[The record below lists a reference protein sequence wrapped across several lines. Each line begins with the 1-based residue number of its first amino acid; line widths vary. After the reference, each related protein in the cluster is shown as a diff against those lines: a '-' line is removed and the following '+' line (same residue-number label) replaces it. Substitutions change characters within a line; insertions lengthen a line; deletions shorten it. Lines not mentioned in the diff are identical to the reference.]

1 MPHFE
6 PFSGLRYTPSM
17 TLNDVICPPY
27 DIISPDQR
35 EIYANRSSANA
46 IHVEL
51 PSEDGN
57 YSNRYEHAASV
68 WREWIDSGTVL
79 HDPAT
84 SLYVYR
90 MTPSNGRSTTG
101 IVGALRLEEPGDS
114 ILPHEETISKDKT
127 DRLELLRHC
136 KANISPI
143 WGLSLASGL
152 ASLYGDL
159 LSDVPTAVAVDSD
172 GVVHEL
178 WVISDAAVVDRIC
191 EVMGSSPIVIAD
203 GHHRF
208 ETALAYAGE
217 AADPGSLGV
226 GEGSG
231 LVMAFIVELS
241 DEQMTVMPIHRLVKL
256 SPSGSIPQA
265 DIIDAFKTFFEVL
278 PLESGDSGAA
288 ENEPDD
294 NGSKDNKPDDSG
306 SLTWPSRPS
315 SEGRMEGRMV
325 LVLHGQIFELIRR
338 DRDNEM
344 VVDSSIVRQALSA
357 LDIPDGNVSYTSEP
371 DAAVESVS
379 TGKADFAILMRSVT
393 VSQIA
398 AYAREKKRMPPKSTY
413 FWPKPRTGMV
423 FRSLY

>member
-1 MPHFE
+1 MHHFE
-6 PFSGLRYTPSM
+6 PFSGLRYTPSIP
-17 TLNDVICPPY
+17 LDVVICPPY

-51 PSEDGN
+51 PSEDDN
-57 YSNRYEHAASV
+57 YSNRYEHAESV
-68 WREWIDSGTVL
+68 WREWIDNGTIL
-79 HDPAT
+79 HDPLP
-84 SLYVYR
+84 SLYAYK
-90 MTPSNGRSTTG
+90 MTPSNGRSTAG
-101 IVGALRLEEPGDS
+101 IVGALRLEEPGDG

-152 ASLYGDL
+152 ASLYADL
-159 LSDVPTAVAVDSD
+159 LATVPTAVAVDSD

-178 WVISDAAVVDRIC
+178 WVISDAVVVDRIC

-217 AADPGSLGV
+217 AADPSPLGV

-231 LVMAFIVELS
+231 LVMAFVVELS

-256 SPSGSIPQA
+256 SSANPVSQT
-265 DIIDAFKTFFEVL
+265 DIVDAFKTFFEVL
-278 PLESGDSGAA
+278 PL
-288 ENEPDD
+288 
-294 NGSKDNKPDDSG
+294 GSDDSG
-306 SLTWPSRPS
+306 SDKSWSNDHELDDGRSLTS
-315 SEGRMEGRMV
+315 SFSQGRMEGRMV
-325 LVLHGQIFELIRR
+325 LILHGQMFELIRR
-338 DRDNEM
+338 DQDNEM
-344 VVDSSIVRQALSA
+344 VVDSSIVRQALST
-357 LDIPDGNVSYTSEP
+357 LDIPDGDVSYTSEL

-379 TGKADFAILMRSVT
+379 AGKADFAILMRSVT

-398 AYAREKKRMPPKSTY
+398 AYAHEKKRMPPKSTY

>member
-79 HDPAT
+79 HDPVP
-84 SLYVYR
+84 SLYAYR
-90 MTPSNGRSTTG
+90 MTPSNGRSTAG
-101 IVGALRLEEPGDS
+101 IVGALRLEEPGDG

-159 LSDVPTAVAVDSD
+159 LSAVPTAVAVDSD

-256 SPSGSIPQA
+256 SSSDSIPQA

-278 PLESGDSGAA
+278 PL
-288 ENEPDD
+288 
-294 NGSKDNKPDDSG
+294 GSDDSG

>member
-6 PFSGLRYTPSM
+6 PFSGLRYTPSI

-27 DIISPDQR
+27 DIVSPDQR

-217 AADPGSLGV
+217 AVDPGSLGV

-256 SPSGSIPQA
+256 SSSDSIPQA

-278 PLESGDSGAA
+278 PL
-288 ENEPDD
+288 
-294 NGSKDNKPDDSG
+294 GSDDSG

>member
-6 PFSGLRYTPSM
+6 PFSGLRYTPSI

-27 DIISPDQR
+27 DIVSPDQR

-217 AADPGSLGV
+217 AVDPGSLGV

-256 SPSGSIPQA
+256 SSSDSIPQA

-278 PLESGDSGAA
+278 PL
-288 ENEPDD
+288 
-294 NGSKDNKPDDSG
+294 GSDDSG

-325 LVLHGQIFELIRR
+325 LVLHGQMFELIRR
-338 DRDNEM
+338 DQDNEM

>member
-1 MPHFE
+1 M
-6 PFSGLRYTPSM
+6 
-17 TLNDVICPPY
+17 
-27 DIISPDQR
+27 
-35 EIYANRSSANA
+35 
-46 IHVEL
+46 
-51 PSEDGN
+51 
-57 YSNRYEHAASV
+57 
-68 WREWIDSGTVL
+68 
-79 HDPAT
+79 
-84 SLYVYR
+84 
-90 MTPSNGRSTTG
+90 
-101 IVGALRLEEPGDS
+101 
-114 ILPHEETISKDKT
+114 
-127 DRLELLRHC
+127 
-136 KANISPI
+136 
-143 WGLSLASGL
+143 
-152 ASLYGDL
+152 
-159 LSDVPTAVAVDSD
+159 
-172 GVVHEL
+172 
-178 WVISDAAVVDRIC
+178 
-191 EVMGSSPIVIAD
+191 IAD

-217 AADPGSLGV
+217 AVDPGSLGV

-256 SPSGSIPQA
+256 SPSDSIPQA

-278 PLESGDSGAA
+278 PL
-288 ENEPDD
+288 
-294 NGSKDNKPDDSG
+294 GSDDSG

-325 LVLHGQIFELIRR
+325 LVLHGQMFELIRR
-338 DRDNEM
+338 DQDNEM

>member
-6 PFSGLRYTPSM
+6 PFSGLRYTPSI

-27 DIISPDQR
+27 DIVSPDQR

-159 LSDVPTAVAVDSD
+159 LSAVPTAVAVDSD

-217 AADPGSLGV
+217 AVDPGSLGV

-256 SPSGSIPQA
+256 SSSDSIPQA

-278 PLESGDSGAA
+278 PL
-288 ENEPDD
+288 
-294 NGSKDNKPDDSG
+294 GSDDSG